1 MNSSF
6 FSLAWLTPSLACST
20 WLCLLVSI
28 LSCSTEQTVL
38 RCANGP
44 NPSGTG
50 CATAGQ
56 SDVATDGTDS
66 TTGSNNNLSGLADVT
81 GGGTFVDDIVASENN
96 DISASDIRVDGVC
109 LPGVDN
115 MDREMGQP
123 CTAHTDCGTCYCY
136 DEAYMT
142 GTGFRFCTKDCSSGP
157 GSDCNT
163 GNLSPDPYQ
172 YACLKFT
179 VSQINDYE
187 LKRGGIC
194 AVRCASIDDCKIFA
208 PDYNLCPQGDT
219 KWDGKTI
226 QATPT
231 CQIQ

>member
-157 GSDCNT
+157 GAYGLRHLLLLRRGVHDGHWISLLHQGLFIWSWCIRIAA
-163 GNLSPDPYQ
+163 PV
-172 YACLKFT
+172 T
-179 VSQINDYE
+179 VTT
-187 LKRGGIC
+187 R
-194 AVRCASIDDCKIFA
+194 R
-208 PDYNLCPQGDT
+208 T
-219 KWDGKTI
+219 
-226 QATPT
+226 
-231 CQIQ
+231 

>member
-1 MNSSF
+1 MSRPTTNVGWIIGAVTT
-6 FSLAWLTPSLACST
+6 LV
-20 WLCLLVSI
+20 LLG
-28 LSCSTEQTVL
+28 CSTEQTIL
-38 RCANGP
+38 KCKNGANQ
-44 NPSGTG
+44 SGTG
-50 CATAGQ
+50 CAPSG
-56 SDVATDGTDS
+56 STDGVLDGVDGS
-66 TTGSNNNLSGLADVT
+66 DTGDGSDGADGNLSGLSDT
-81 GGGTFVDDIVASENN
+81 WSGSTEDIVGSE
-96 DISASDIRVDGVC
+96 DDDTFTPDVRADGVC
-109 LPGVDN
+109 LPGVDP

-123 CTAHTDCGTCYCY
+123 CTAHTQCGTCYCY

-163 GNLSPDPYQ
+163 GNISADPYQ

-194 AVRCASIDDCKIFA
+194 AVRCSSIDDCKIFA
-208 PDYNLCPQGDT
+208 PDYDICPQGDT
-219 KWDGKTI
+219 EWDGKTI

-231 CQIQ
+231 CQVQQP